1 MYMYL
6 PIEASFIGH
15 HICNESAFV
24 NKYAVI
30 CQQTFEFL
38 IKDTHVTI
46 WWRKHVPVQTGDA

>member
-1 MYMYL
+1 MYDVST
-6 PIEASFIGH
+6 IEASFIGH

-46 WWRKHVPVQTGDA
+46 